1 MGVMRQMRLMGNMVR
16 ITHISPIT
24 PMAPSCPIVCKKHC
38 DSEFFRKAI
47 TVRPDETI
55 ANIAITLIHQTD
67 MLPGKLI
74 ERQKTKFLTNGGIKD
89 VFRTQGMAEKQPIRK
104 QDL

>member
-1 MGVMRQMRLMGNMVR
+1 MGEMGVMRQMRLMENMVR

-47 TVRPDETI
+47 TI
-55 ANIAITLIHQTD
+55 I
-67 MLPGKLI
+67 
-74 ERQKTKFLTNGGIKD
+74 
-89 VFRTQGMAEKQPIRK
+89 PIILFYRN
-104 QDL
+104 

>member
-1 MGVMRQMRLMGNMVR
+1 MGVMRQMRLMENMVP

-47 TVRPDETI
+47 TVRSDETI

-74 ERQKTKFLTNGGIKD
+74 ERQKTEFLTNGGIKEE
-89 VFRTQGMAEKQPIRK
+89 MYSARK
-104 QDL
+104 EWRRNNQ

>member
-1 MGVMRQMRLMGNMVR
+1 MRLMENMVR

-47 TVRPDETI
+47 TVR
-55 ANIAITLIHQTD
+55 
-67 MLPGKLI
+67 
-74 ERQKTKFLTNGGIKD
+74 
-89 VFRTQGMAEKQPIRK
+89 
-104 QDL
+104 